1 MTTKEPPAWLN
12 VLRKIG
18 GFDPLPSP
26 SATDAEQPATAENA
40 AAETEEDAPL
50 FTPVQAKPSAGKKA
64 LRIMVWVVLILIL
77 WIGVRTIIWGNKAR
91 QEAAP
96 VPISATFPTATAE
109 GVASRFAVA
118 FLTWEEGD
126 AGAKTRAEALR
137 PFFAS
142 TGEVDGR
149 MGWNGKGKQ
158 RAENPTVMRVQVI
171 DEKTARVLVLV
182 DIINGEKRSSGGLE
196 MTVKVIDG
204 AGVVVGNPGVVAA
217 PAAPTI
223 PARQEVFSDD
233 SQLTAQTKSEAQS
246 FFSLFATG
254 DNLDSIAAP
263 GAKIRGL
270 KGSWGTA
277 TVTKWTVSEG
287 GADRRTATAEV
298 TFDRD
303 GVQIKQAFTLSI
315 VKVSAGS
322 VDQWKISE
330 VHGGY

>member
-26 SATDAEQPATAENA
+26 SATDAEQPATAENG

-64 LRIMVWVVLILIL
+64 LRITVWVVLILIL

-109 GVASRFAVA
+109 GVASRFSVA

-126 AGAKTRAEALR
+126 AGAKTRADALR
-137 PFFAS
+137 PYYS
-142 TGEVDGR
+142 TTGDIDGR
-149 MGWNGKGKQ
+149 LGWNGKGKQ

-182 DIINGEKRSSGGLE
+182 DIINGEKRSSTGLE

-204 AGVVVGNPGVVAA
+204 AGVVVGNPGVVAV
-217 PAAPTI
+217 PAAPTV
-223 PARQEVFSDD
+223 ARHEASSDD
-233 SQLTAQTKSEAQS
+233 GQLTTKTKTEAQS
-246 FFSLFATG
+246 FFSLFAAG

-270 KGSWGTA
+270 NGAWGTA
-277 TVTKWTVSEG
+277 TVTRWTVSEG
-287 GADRRTATAEV
+287 GADRRTASAVGSSVGRTAKSTRAAES
-298 TFDRD
+298 RPPRRAA
-303 GVQIKQAFTLSI
+303 INRRRA
-315 VKVSAGS
+315 S
-322 VDQWKISE
+322 V
-330 VHGGY
+330 

>member
-12 VLRKIG
+12 ILRKIG

-26 SATDAEQPATAENA
+26 SATDAEQPTTAETA

-50 FTPVQAKPSAGKKA
+50 FTPVQAKPSAGKRA
-64 LRIMVWVVLILIL
+64 LRIAVWVVLILIL

-126 AGAKTRAEALR
+126 AGAKTRADALR
-137 PFFAS
+137 PYYSA
-142 TGEVDGR
+142 TGDIDGR
-149 MGWNGKGKQ
+149 LGWNGKGKQ

-182 DIINGEKRSSGGLE
+182 DIINGEKRSSTGLE

-204 AGVVVGNPGVVAA
+204 AGVVVGNPGVVAV
-217 PAAPTI
+217 PAAPTV
-223 PARQEVFSDD
+223 ARQEAFSDD
-233 SQLTAQTKSEAQS
+233 GQLTTKTKTEAQS
-246 FFSLFATG
+246 FFALFAAG

-270 KGSWGTA
+270 NGAWGTA
-277 TVTKWTVSEG
+277 TVTRWTVSEG

-303 GVQIKQAFTLSI
+303 GVQIKQTFTCSI
-315 VKVSAGS
+315 VKVSASG

-330 VHGGY
+330 VHGGS

>member
-12 VLRKIG
+12 ILRKIG
-18 GFDPLPSP
+18 GFDPLPRP

-50 FTPVQAKPSAGKKA
+50 FTPVRAKPSAGKKA
-64 LRIMVWVVLILIL
+64 LRIMVWVVLVLIL

-126 AGAKTRAEALR
+126 AGAKTRADALR
-137 PFFAS
+137 PYYSA
-142 TGEVDGR
+142 TGDIDGR
-149 MGWNGKGKQ
+149 LGWNGKGKQ
-158 RAENPTVMRVQVI
+158 RAENATVMRVQVI

-182 DIINGEKRSSGGLE
+182 DIINGEKRSSTGLE

-217 PAAPTI
+217 PAAPTV
-223 PARQEVFSDD
+223 ARHEASSDD
-233 SQLTAQTKSEAQS
+233 GQLTTKTKTEAQS
-246 FFSLFATG
+246 FFSLFAAG

-270 KGSWGTA
+270 NGAWGTA
-277 TVTKWTVSEG
+277 TVTRWTVSEG

-303 GVQIKQAFTLSI
+303 GVQIKQTFTCSI
-315 VKVSAGS
+315 VKVSAGG

-330 VHGGY
+330 VHGGI

>member
-12 VLRKIG
+12 ILRKIG

-26 SATDAEQPATAENA
+26 SATDAEQPTTAETA

-50 FTPVQAKPSAGKKA
+50 FTPVQAKPSAGKRA
-64 LRIMVWVVLILIL
+64 LRIAVWVVLILIL

-126 AGAKTRAEALR
+126 AGAKTRADALR
-137 PFFAS
+137 PYYSA
-142 TGEVDGR
+142 TGDIDGR
-149 MGWNGKGKQ
+149 LGWNGKGKQ

-182 DIINGEKRSSGGLE
+182 DIINGEKRSSTGLE
-196 MTVKVIDG
+196 MTVQVIDG
-204 AGVVVGNPGVVAA
+204 AGVVVGNPGVVAV
-217 PAAPTI
+217 PAAPTV
-223 PARQEVFSDD
+223 ARQEAFSDD
-233 SQLTAQTKSEAQS
+233 GQLTTKTKTEAQS
-246 FFSLFATG
+246 FFALFAAG

-270 KGSWGTA
+270 NGAWGTA
-277 TVTKWTVSEG
+277 TVTRWTVSEG

-303 GVQIKQAFTLSI
+303 GVQIKQTFTCSI
-315 VKVSAGS
+315 VKVSASG

-330 VHGGY
+330 VHGGS

>member
-12 VLRKIG
+12 ILRKIG

-26 SATDAEQPATAENA
+26 SATDAEQPTTAETA

-50 FTPVQAKPSAGKKA
+50 FTPVQAKPSAGKRA
-64 LRIMVWVVLILIL
+64 LRIAVWVVLILIL

-96 VPISATFPTATAE
+96 VPISVTFPTATAE

-126 AGAKTRAEALR
+126 AGAKTRADALR
-137 PFFAS
+137 PYYSA
-142 TGEVDGR
+142 TGDIDGR
-149 MGWNGKGKQ
+149 LGWNGKGKQ

-182 DIINGEKRSSGGLE
+182 DIINGEKRSSTGLE

-204 AGVVVGNPGVVAA
+204 AGVVVGNPGVVAV
-217 PAAPTI
+217 PAAPTV
-223 PARQEVFSDD
+223 ARQEAFSDD
-233 SQLTAQTKSEAQS
+233 GQLTTKTKTEAQS
-246 FFSLFATG
+246 FFALFAAG

-270 KGSWGTA
+270 NGAWGTA
-277 TVTKWTVSEG
+277 TVTRWTVSEG

-303 GVQIKQAFTLSI
+303 GVQIKQTFTCSI
-315 VKVSAGS
+315 VKVSASG

-330 VHGGY
+330 VHGGS

>member
-26 SATDAEQPATAENA
+26 SATDAEQPATAENG

-126 AGAKTRAEALR
+126 AGAKTRADALR
-137 PFFAS
+137 PFFAT
-142 TGEVDGR
+142 TGDIDGR
-149 MGWNGKGKQ
+149 LGWNGKGKQ
-158 RAENPTVMRVQVI
+158 RAENPTVMRVQVM
-171 DEKTARVLVLV
+171 RVW
-182 DIINGEKRSSGGLE
+182 GGGL
-196 MTVKVIDG
+196 G
-204 AGVVVGNPGVVAA
+204 PVVGRVRNV
-217 PAAPTI
+217 
-223 PARQEVFSDD
+223 
-233 SQLTAQTKSEAQS
+233 
-246 FFSLFATG
+246 
-254 DNLDSIAAP
+254 
-263 GAKIRGL
+263 
-270 KGSWGTA
+270 WGCLP
-277 TVTKWTVSEG
+277 S
-287 GADRRTATAEV
+287 
-298 TFDRD
+298 
-303 GVQIKQAFTLSI
+303 S
-315 VKVSAGS
+315 
-322 VDQWKISE
+322 
-330 VHGGY
+330 

>member
-1 MTTKEPPAWLN
+1 MTTKEPPVWLN
-12 VLRKIG
+12 ILRKIG

-26 SATDAEQPATAENA
+26 SATEPEQTTTTETA

-109 GVASRFAVA
+109 GVASRFTVA

-126 AGAKTRAEALR
+126 AGAKTRADALR
-137 PFFAS
+137 PYS
-142 TGEVDGR
+142 TTGDIDGR
-149 MGWNGKGKQ
+149 LGWNGKGKQ

-171 DEKTARVLVLV
+171 DEQTARVLVLV
-182 DIINGEKRSSGGLE
+182 DIINGDKRSSTGLE

-204 AGVVVGNPGVVAA
+204 AGVVVGNPGVVAV
-217 PAAPTI
+217 PAAPTV
-223 PARQEVFSDD
+223 PRHEAFSDD
-233 SQLTAQTKSEAQS
+233 GQLTMKTKNEAQS
-246 FFSLFATG
+246 FFSLFAAG

-270 KGSWGTA
+270 NGAWGTA
-277 TVTKWTVSEG
+277 TVTRWTVAEG

-303 GVQIKQAFTLSI
+303 GVQLKQTFTCSI
-315 VKVSAGS
+315 VKVSAGG

-330 VHGGY
+330 VHGGI

>member
-12 VLRKIG
+12 ILRKIG

-26 SATDAEQPATAENA
+26 SATDAEQPTTAETA

-50 FTPVQAKPSAGKKA
+50 FTPVQAKPSAGKRA
-64 LRIMVWVVLILIL
+64 LRIAVWVVLILIL

-96 VPISATFPTATAE
+96 VPISAMFPTATAE

-126 AGAKTRAEALR
+126 AGAKTRADALR
-137 PFFAS
+137 PYYSA
-142 TGEVDGR
+142 TGDIDGR
-149 MGWNGKGKQ
+149 LGWNGKGKQ

-182 DIINGEKRSSGGLE
+182 DIINGEKRSSTGLE

-204 AGVVVGNPGVVAA
+204 AGVVVGNPGVVAV
-217 PAAPTI
+217 PAAPTV
-223 PARQEVFSDD
+223 ARQEAFSDD
-233 SQLTAQTKSEAQS
+233 GQLTTKTKTEAQS
-246 FFSLFATG
+246 FFALFAAG

-270 KGSWGTA
+270 NGAWGTA
-277 TVTKWTVSEG
+277 TVTRWTVSEG

-303 GVQIKQAFTLSI
+303 GVQIKQTFTCSI
-315 VKVSAGS
+315 VKVSASG

-330 VHGGY
+330 VHGGS

>member
-12 VLRKIG
+12 VLRKIAG
-18 GFDPLPSP
+18 LDPLPRP
-26 SATDAEQPATAENA
+26 SATEPEQTSTAETS

-126 AGAKTRAEALR
+126 AGAKTRADALR
-137 PFFAS
+137 PYYSA
-142 TGEVDGR
+142 TGDIDGR
-149 MGWNGKGKQ
+149 LGWNGKGKQ

-182 DIINGEKRSSGGLE
+182 DIINGEKRSSTGLE

-217 PAAPTI
+217 PAAPTV
-223 PARQEVFSDD
+223 ARHEPFSDD
-233 SQLTAQTKSEAQS
+233 GQLTTKTKTEAQS
-246 FFSLFATG
+246 FFSLFAAG
-254 DNLDSIAAP
+254 DNLESIAAP

-270 KGSWGTA
+270 NGAWGTA
-277 TVTKWTVSEG
+277 TVTRWTVSEG

-303 GVQIKQAFTLSI
+303 GVQLKQTFTCSI
-315 VKVSAGS
+315 VKVSASG
-322 VDQWKISE
+322 VDQWKIAE
-330 VHGGY
+330 IHGGI

>member
-1 MTTKEPPAWLN
+1 MKLPEWLN
-12 VLRKIG
+12 NPVFRKIAG
-18 GFDPLPSP
+18 LDPLPSP
-26 SATDAEQPATAENA
+26 SATEPAQAST
-40 AAETEEDAPL
+40 AETEEDAPL

-126 AGAKTRAEALR
+126 AGAKTRADALR
-137 PFFAS
+137 PFFAT
-142 TGEVDGR
+142 TGDIDGR
-149 MGWNGKGKQ
+149 LGWNGKGKQ
-158 RAENPTVMRVQVI
+158 RAETPTVMRVQVV
-171 DEKTARVLVLV
+171 DEQTARVLVMV
-182 DIINGEKRSSGGLE
+182 DIINGEKRSSTGLE

-204 AGVVVGNPGVVAA
+204 AGVVVGNPGVVAV
-217 PAAPTI
+217 PAAPTV
-223 PARQEVFSDD
+223 ARHEALSDD
-233 SQLTAQTKSEAQS
+233 GQLTTKTKTEAQS
-246 FFSLFATG
+246 FFALFAAG

-270 KGSWGTA
+270 NGAWGTA
-277 TVTKWTVSEG
+277 TVTRWTVSEG

-303 GVQIKQAFTLSI
+303 GVQLKQTFACSI
-315 VKVSAGS
+315 VKVSAGG

-330 VHGGY
+330 VHGGI

>member
-12 VLRKIG
+12 ILRKIG

-26 SATDAEQPATAENA
+26 SATDAEQPAAAETA

-50 FTPVQAKPSAGKKA
+50 FTPVQAKPSAGKRA
-64 LRIMVWVVLILIL
+64 LRIAVWVVLILIL

-118 FLTWEEGD
+118 FLSWEEGD
-126 AGAKTRAEALR
+126 AGAKTRADALR
-137 PFFAS
+137 PYYSA
-142 TGEVDGR
+142 TGDIDGR
-149 MGWNGKGKQ
+149 LGWNGKGKQ
-158 RAENPTVMRVQVI
+158 RAENPTVMRVQVV

-182 DIINGEKRSSGGLE
+182 DIINGEKRSSTGLE

-204 AGVVVGNPGVVAA
+204 AGVVVGNPGVVAV
-217 PAAPTI
+217 PAAPTV
-223 PARQEVFSDD
+223 ARHEASSDD
-233 SQLTAQTKSEAQS
+233 GQLTTKTKTEAQS
-246 FFSLFATG
+246 FFSLFAAG

-270 KGSWGTA
+270 NGAWGTA
-277 TVTKWTVSEG
+277 TVTRWTVSEG

-303 GVQIKQAFTLSI
+303 GVQLKQTFTCSI
-315 VKVSAGS
+315 VKVSAGG

-330 VHGGY
+330 VHGGI

>member
-1 MTTKEPPAWLN
+1 MTKKEPPAWLN
-12 VLRKIG
+12 ILRKIG

-26 SATDAEQPATAENA
+26 SATDAEQPATAETA

-50 FTPVQAKPSAGKKA
+50 FTPVQAKPSAGKRA
-64 LRIMVWVVLILIL
+64 LRIAVWVVLILIL
-77 WIGVRTIIWGNKAR
+77 WVGVRTIIWGNKAR

-137 PFFAS
+137 PYYSA
-142 TGEVDGR
+142 TGDIDGR
-149 MGWNGKGKQ
+149 LGWNGKGKQ
-158 RAENPTVMRVQVI
+158 RAENPTVMRVQVV
-171 DEKTARVLVLV
+171 DEQTARVLVLV
-182 DIINGEKRSSGGLE
+182 DIINGEKRSSTGLE

-217 PAAPTI
+217 PAAPTV
-223 PARQEVFSDD
+223 ARHEASSDD
-233 SQLTAQTKSEAQS
+233 GQLTTKTKPEAQS
-246 FFSLFATG
+246 FFALFAAG

-270 KGSWGTA
+270 NGAWGTA
-277 TVTKWTVSEG
+277 TVTRWTVSEG

-303 GVQIKQAFTLSI
+303 GVQLKQIFTCSI
-315 VKVSAGS
+315 VKVSASG

-330 VHGGY
+330 VHGGI

>member
-12 VLRKIG
+12 VLRKIAG
-18 GFDPLPSP
+18 LDPLPSP
-26 SATDAEQPATAENA
+26 SAPEPEQTSPAENA
-40 AAETEEDAPL
+40 AAEETPL

-126 AGAKTRAEALR
+126 AGAKTRADALR
-137 PFFAS
+137 PFFAT
-142 TGEVDGR
+142 TGDIDGR
-149 MGWNGKGKQ
+149 LGWNGKGKQ

-171 DEKTARVLVLV
+171 DEKTARVLVMV
-182 DIINGEKRSSGGLE
+182 DIINGEKRSSTGLE
-196 MTVKVIDG
+196 MTVQVIDG
-204 AGVVVGNPGVVAA
+204 AGVVVGIPGVVAV
-217 PAAPTI
+217 PAAPTV
-223 PARQEVFSDD
+223 ARQEAFSDD
-233 SQLTAQTKSEAQS
+233 GQLTTKTKTEAQS
-246 FFSLFATG
+246 FFALFAAG

-270 KGSWGTA
+270 NGAWGTA
-277 TVTKWTVSEG
+277 TVTRWTVSEG
-287 GADRRTATAEV
+287 GADRRPATAEV

-303 GVQIKQAFTLSI
+303 GVQIKQTFTCSI
-315 VKVSAGS
+315 VKVSASG

-330 VHGGY
+330 VHGGS

>member
-1 MTTKEPPAWLN
+1 MTTKKPPAWLN
-12 VLRKIG
+12 ILRKIG

-26 SATDAEQPATAENA
+26 SATDAEQPATA
-40 AAETEEDAPL
+40 EDAPL

-96 VPISATFPTATAE
+96 VPISATFPAATAE
-109 GVASRFAVA
+109 GVASRFSVA

-126 AGAKTRAEALR
+126 AGAKTRADALR
-137 PFFAS
+137 PYYS
-142 TGEVDGR
+142 TTGDIDGR
-149 MGWNGKGKQ
+149 LGWNGKGKQ

-182 DIINGEKRSSGGLE
+182 DIINGEKRSSTGLE

-204 AGVVVGNPGVVAA
+204 AGVVVGNPGVVAV
-217 PAAPTI
+217 PAAPTV
-223 PARQEVFSDD
+223 ARHEASSDD
-233 SQLTAQTKSEAQS
+233 GQLTTKTKTEAQS
-246 FFSLFATG
+246 FFSLFAAG

-270 KGSWGTA
+270 NGAWGTA
-277 TVTKWTVSEG
+277 TVTRWTVSEG

-303 GVQIKQAFTLSI
+303 GVQLKQTFTCSI
-315 VKVSAGS
+315 VKVSASG

-330 VHGGY
+330 VHGGI

>member
-12 VLRKIG
+12 ILRKIG
-18 GFDPLPSP
+18 GFDPLPRP
-26 SATDAEQPATAENA
+26 SATEPEQPTTAENA
-40 AAETEEDAPL
+40 AAETEEDTPL

-64 LRIMVWVVLILIL
+64 LRITVWAVLILIL

-126 AGAKTRAEALR
+126 AGAKTRADALR
-137 PFFAS
+137 PYYSA
-142 TGEVDGR
+142 TGDGR
-149 MGWNGKGKQ
+149 LGWNGRGKQ
-158 RAENPTVMRVQVI
+158 KAENPTVMRVQVI
-171 DEKTARVLVLV
+171 DEQTARVLVLV
-182 DIINGEKRSSGGLE
+182 DIINGEKRSSTGLE

-204 AGVVVGNPGVVAA
+204 AGVVVGNPGVVAV
-217 PAAPTI
+217 PAAPTV
-223 PARQEVFSDD
+223 ARHEASSDD
-233 SQLTAQTKSEAQS
+233 GQLTTKTKTEAQS
-246 FFSLFATG
+246 FFSLFAAG

-270 KGSWGTA
+270 NGAWGTA
-277 TVTKWTVSEG
+277 TVTRWTVSEG

-303 GVQIKQAFTLSI
+303 GVQLKQTFTCSI
-315 VKVSAGS
+315 VKVSASG

-330 VHGGY
+330 VHGGS

>member
-1 MTTKEPPAWLN
+1 MTTKEPPVWLN
-12 VLRKIG
+12 ILRKIG

-26 SATDAEQPATAENA
+26 SATEPEQTTTTETA

-91 QEAAP
+91 LPAAP

-126 AGAKTRAEALR
+126 AGAKTRADALR
-137 PFFAS
+137 PYYS
-142 TGEVDGR
+142 TTGDIDGR
-149 MGWNGKGKQ
+149 LGWNGKGKQ

-171 DEKTARVLVLV
+171 DEQTARVLVLV
-182 DIINGEKRSSGGLE
+182 DIINGDKRSSTGLE

-204 AGVVVGNPGVVAA
+204 AGVVVGNPGVVAV
-217 PAAPTI
+217 PAAPTV
-223 PARQEVFSDD
+223 PRHEASSDD
-233 SQLTAQTKSEAQS
+233 GQLTTKTKPEAQS
-246 FFSLFATG
+246 FFALFAAG

-270 KGSWGTA
+270 NGAWGTA
-277 TVTKWTVSEG
+277 TVTRWTVSEG

-303 GVQIKQAFTLSI
+303 GVQLKQTFTCSI
-315 VKVSAGS
+315 VKVSASG

-330 VHGGY
+330 VHGGI

>member
-1 MTTKEPPAWLN
+1 MTKKPPVWLN
-12 VLRKIG
+12 MLRKIG

-26 SATDAEQPATAENA
+26 SATDAEQPAAAENA

-64 LRIMVWVVLILIL
+64 LRILVWAVLILIL

-126 AGAKTRAEALR
+126 AGAKTRADALR
-137 PFFAS
+137 PYYSA
-142 TGEVDGR
+142 TGDIDGR
-149 MGWNGKGKQ
+149 LGWNGKGKQ
-158 RAENPTVMRVQVI
+158 RAENPTVMRVQVV

-182 DIINGEKRSSGGLE
+182 DIINGEKRSSTGLE

-204 AGVVVGNPGVVAA
+204 AGVVVGNPGVVAV
-217 PAAPTI
+217 PAAPTV
-223 PARQEVFSDD
+223 ARQEAFSDD
-233 SQLTAQTKSEAQS
+233 GQLTTKTKTEAQS
-246 FFSLFATG
+246 FFSLFAAG

-270 KGSWGTA
+270 NGAWGTA
-277 TVTKWTVSEG
+277 TVTRWTVSEG

-303 GVQIKQAFTLSI
+303 GVQLKQTFTCSI
-315 VKVSAGS
+315 VKVSASG

-330 VHGGY
+330 VHGGS

>member
-12 VLRKIG
+12 ILRKIG

-26 SATDAEQPATAENA
+26 SATDAEQPATAE
-40 AAETEEDAPL
+40 TEEDAPL
-50 FTPVQAKPSAGKKA
+50 FTPVQAKPSVGKKA

-126 AGAKTRAEALR
+126 AGAKTRADALR
-137 PFFAS
+137 PFFAT

-149 MGWNGKGKQ
+149 LGWNGKGKQ
-158 RAENPTVMRVQVI
+158 RAENATVMRVQVV

-182 DIINGEKRSSGGLE
+182 DIINGEKRSSTGLE
-196 MTVKVIDG
+196 MTVQVIDG
-204 AGVVVGNPGVVAA
+204 AGVVVGNPGVVAV
-217 PAAPTI
+217 PAAPTV
-223 PARQEVFSDD
+223 ARHESFSDD
-233 SQLTAQTKSEAQS
+233 GQLTAKTKTEAQS
-246 FFSLFATG
+246 FFSLFAAG

-270 KGSWGTA
+270 NGAWGTA
-277 TVTKWTVSEG
+277 TVTRWTVSEG
-287 GADRRTATAEV
+287 GADRRTAAAEV

-303 GVQIKQAFTLSI
+303 GVQLKQIFTCSI
-315 VKVSAGS
+315 VKVSAGG
-322 VDQWKISE
+322 VDQWKIAE
-330 VHGGY
+330 IHGGI

>member
-1 MTTKEPPAWLN
+1 MTTKKPPAWLN
-12 VLRKIG
+12 ILRKIG

-26 SATDAEQPATAENA
+26 SATDAEQPATAED
-40 AAETEEDAPL
+40 TPL

-126 AGAKTRAEALR
+126 AGAKTRADALR
-137 PFFAS
+137 PYYS
-142 TGEVDGR
+142 TTGDIDGR
-149 MGWNGKGKQ
+149 LGWNGKGKQ

-204 AGVVVGNPGVVAA
+204 AGVVVGNPGVVAV
-217 PAAPTI
+217 PAAPTV
-223 PARQEVFSDD
+223 ARHEASSDD
-233 SQLTAQTKSEAQS
+233 GQLTTKTKTEAQS
-246 FFSLFATG
+246 FFSLFAAG

-270 KGSWGTA
+270 SGAWGTA
-277 TVTKWTVSEG
+277 TVTRWTVSEG

-303 GVQIKQAFTLSI
+303 GVQLKQTFTCSI
-315 VKVSAGS
+315 VKVSAGG
-322 VDQWKISE
+322 VDQWKIAE
-330 VHGGY
+330 IHGGS